1 MIEINNL
8 TKKYGNH
15 VAVDDIS
22 LKIESG
28 QVYGFLG
35 PNGAG
40 KSTTMNMITGYLAPT
55 SGEIKING
63 YDIYE
68 EPEKAKTCIGYLPE
82 IPPLYVDMTVYE
94 YLKFVCEL
102 KNFEKC
108 KIDEEVKR
116 VMALTS
122 ITDVQRRIINNLSK
136 GYRQRVG
143 FAQAIIGS
151 PDIVILDE
159 PTVGLDPNQIKEIRD
174 LIKGLAGTH
183 TVILSSHILS
193 EISETCSHVFIINK
207 GKIIANDSIDSLS
220 NYFNSHQTLEIVAK
234 GDIDKC
240 KEIVEGI
247 NDVTSVTVDSGEEE
261 GTVKI
266 TVEAN
271 ENCDVREDIS
281 LALSAERISI
291 FEMKEDTT
299 SLEDVFLE
307 LTGEEGDN
315 NDSDI

>member
-15 VAVDDIS
+15 LAVDDIS

-40 KSTTMNMITGYLAPT
+40 KSTTMNIITGYLAPT

-102 KNFEKC
+102 KTFEKS

-174 LIKGLAGTH
+174 LIKGLSGTH

-207 GKIIANDSIDSLS
+207 GKIIANDSISNLS

-240 KEIVEGI
+240 KEIIEGI
-247 NDVTSVTVDSGEEE
+247 NDVTSVTAVTGEEE

>member
-15 VAVDDIS
+15 LAVDDIS

-40 KSTTMNMITGYLAPT
+40 KSTTMNILTGYLAPT

-102 KNFEKC
+102 KTFEKS

-174 LIKGLAGTH
+174 LIKGLSGTH

-207 GKIIANDSIDSLS
+207 GKIIANDSISNLS

-240 KEIVEGI
+240 KEIIEGI
-247 NDVTSVTVDSGEEE
+247 NDVTSVTAVTGEEE

>member
-102 KNFEKC
+102 KNFEKS

-207 GKIIANDSIDSLS
+207 GKIIANDSISNLS

-247 NDVTSVTVDSGEEE
+247 SDVTSVTVTSGEEE

-266 TVEAN
+266 TVEAK

-281 LALSAERISI
+281 LALSHDRISI